1 MAGEGVI
8 SRRGFLGRVL
18 RGTSIA
24 AGFWL
29 YGLPAL
35 AGEMTPRER
44 ASLDAVLDTLVPDD
58 EYPGALRAGVPQ
70 RIEVLVAENPRRA
83 RLYRRGLAALESRSR
98 RATGRS
104 FQELSPDER
113 GEVLAGLQGG
123 FGPGP
128 IFFHY
133 VRRDAMTAYY
143 STPEAYEMLGYE
155 PPLNGYAYTPVAPE
169 DRRDAHG

>member
-1 MAGEGVI
+1 M
-8 SRRGFLGRVL
+8 L

-24 AGFWL
+24 VGFWL
-29 YGLPAL
+29 YGLPAV
-35 AGEMTPRER
+35 AGDMTPRER
-44 ASLDAVLDTLVPDD
+44 AAMDAVLDTLIPDD
-58 EYPGALRAGVPQ
+58 ECPGALRAGVPN
-70 RIEVLVAENPRRA
+70 RIEALLTESTRRA

-104 FQELSPDER
+104 FLELSPDER

-128 IFFHY
+128 VFFHY

-143 STPEAYEMLGYE
+143 STPEAYEMLAYG

-169 DRRDAHG
+169 GGRDANG